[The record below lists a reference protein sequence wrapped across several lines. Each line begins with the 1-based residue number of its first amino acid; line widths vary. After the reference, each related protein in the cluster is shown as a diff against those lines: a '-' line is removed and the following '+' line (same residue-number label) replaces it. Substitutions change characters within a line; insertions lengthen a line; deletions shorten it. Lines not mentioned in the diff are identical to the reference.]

1 MYQACIAIVDA
12 SRARLFVFER
22 SREAEGLREQMS
34 ERHDL
39 VNPARRLRPSELF
52 SDDSGVARSG
62 PLQYGF
68 DDHRDDHVEQIDA
81 QFAATVIAE
90 LESLLDAT
98 RAPRLIVCASPKMLG
113 ALRTA
118 GAGLRRRDLQI
129 DELPR
134 DLVQLGA
141 VEIRERLAAHDL
153 LPPRPRFDPAEAA
166 RP

>member
-1 MYQACIAIVDA
+1 MYQACIALVDA

-22 SREAEGLREQMS
+22 TREAEGLREQMS
-34 ERHDL
+34 ERRDL
-39 VNPARRLRPSELF
+39 VNPARRLRPAELF
-52 SDDSGVARSG
+52 SDAPGAARSG

-68 DDHRDDHVEQIDA
+68 DDHREDHIEELDA

-98 RAPRLIVCASPKMLG
+98 RVPRLIVCASPKMLG

-134 DLVQLGA
+134 DLVRLGA
-141 VEIRERLAAHDL
+141 AEIRERLAAHDL
-153 LPPRPRFDPAEAA
+153 LPPRPHFAPVAAE